1 MQIQGRP
8 GREGTCGVN
17 GSVSPSR
24 DDEDMPLM
32 KDTLGHW
39 SLTQIIREGTR
50 WEHRASTV
58 SPNTYVGK

>member
-1 MQIQGRP
+1 MSS
-8 GREGTCGVN
+8 EWFC
-17 GSVSPSR
+17 VSASR

-39 SLTQIIREGTR
+39 STTQIIRERTG

-58 SPNTYVGK
+58 SLNTYMGK